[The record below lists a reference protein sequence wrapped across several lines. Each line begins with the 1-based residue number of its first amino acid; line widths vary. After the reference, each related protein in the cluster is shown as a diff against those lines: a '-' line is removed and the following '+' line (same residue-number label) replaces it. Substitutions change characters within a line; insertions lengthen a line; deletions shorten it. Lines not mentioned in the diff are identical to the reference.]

1 MKKIIADVAVII
13 FSVVTATGV
22 SAEEKGN
29 ALAEKGYVGNVGMS
43 VTPCLGLGADIT
55 TSHGY
60 SFGNGLWMGGGL
72 GISFTSDYGIFVPVF
87 TEVKYTFMKNDK
99 VSPFLECR
107 LGCMTDLDKTFMT
120 CTPGFGVDINR
131 FSIFT
136 SASLWT
142 GGMKTFNIGFNWN
155 F

>member
-1 MKKIIADVAVII
+1 MII

-72 GISFTSDYGIFVPVF
+72 GI
-87 TEVKYTFMKNDK
+87 
-99 VSPFLECR
+99 
-107 LGCMTDLDKTFMT
+107 
-120 CTPGFGVDINR
+120 
-131 FSIFT
+131 
-136 SASLWT
+136 
-142 GGMKTFNIGFNWN
+142 
-155 F
+155 